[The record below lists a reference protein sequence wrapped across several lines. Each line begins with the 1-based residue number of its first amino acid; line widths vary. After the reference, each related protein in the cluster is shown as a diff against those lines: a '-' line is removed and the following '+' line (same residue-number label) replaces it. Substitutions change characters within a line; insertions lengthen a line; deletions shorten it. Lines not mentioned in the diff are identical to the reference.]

1 MIHICFGR
9 WLGDPQ
15 DLGKGTSAD
24 PYRIYT
30 PQQLYDVRND
40 LQGNIFRV
48 GLANRYMG
56 HKRWIISDITM
67 ASIIY

>member
-9 WLGDPQ
+9 WLGNPQ

-30 PQQLYDVRND
+30 PQQW
-40 LQGNIFRV
+40 Q
-48 GLANRYMG
+48 A
-56 HKRWIISDITM
+56 
-67 ASIIY
+67 